1 MHDLTPNLEPGNDN
15 GNTVLRYLV
24 ESRHIPLEAAIEQV
38 NRAVTKYAQN
48 FASNQSKLLG
58 GAIVTGLLAL
68 PVVFPVGITT
78 ALIVGSI
85 AANLWY
91 WQEYGTKRDRLK
103 PEFAVLKN
111 SILLKQFIKWLA
123 IELKQRQGKDTNH
136 ELQPQSFQSNSITIA
151 NIIAAYEQTVFA
163 VSCGE
168 HLENNASDPVLAL
181 FVAKLRQNA
190 HRLPDWVMDAFRQIE
205 ASEQERAQHLDA
217 AYGYMFGN
225 LSHINAPKIG
235 ANTKLNAFEVQA
247 KEEGEQSLGK
257 QQSPSLKFLKVLR

>member
-15 GNTVLRYLV
+15 GHTVLRYLV
-24 ESRHIPLEAAIEQV
+24 ESKHIPLEAAIEQV
-38 NRAVTKYAQN
+38 SRAVTKYAQD
-48 FASNQSKLLG
+48 FAADQSKLLG
-58 GAIVTGLLAL
+58 GAIVTGLLAF
-68 PVVFPVGITT
+68 PIIFPVGVTT
-78 ALIVGSI
+78 ALIIGST
-85 AANLWY
+85 AVNLWY
-91 WQEYGTKRDRLK
+91 WQECGTKRDRLK

-111 SILLKQFIKWLA
+111 SVLLEQFIKWLA
-123 IELKQRQGKDTNH
+123 IELKQRRGGDTNH
-136 ELQPQSFQSNSITIA
+136 EIQPQPFQSNIITTA
-151 NIIAAYEQTVFA
+151 NILAAYEQTVFA

-225 LSHINAPKIG
+225 LSHSHTSPIG
-235 ANTKLNAFEVQA
+235 ANTQLNALEAQA
-247 KEEGEQSLGK
+247 KKEGEESLGK
-257 QQSPSLKFLKVLR
+257 QQPQSLKFLRVLR